1 MGSFALHPA
10 AYQTRAERD
19 QEDAHDV
26 ANALCTQAQRIL
38 DAAEAIYS
46 DAVAGDFACD
56 WSPARLEELQQ
67 DMETMVAR
75 LEALRA
81 GEVA

>member
-1 MGSFALHPA
+1 MGTFAIAPWAPHPTA
-10 AYQTRAERD
+10 AHDE
-19 QEDAHDV
+19 AHDV
-26 ANALCTQAQRIL
+26 ANNLTTLAQRVL

-81 GEVA
+81 GEIA

>member
-1 MGSFALHPA
+1 MGTFAIAPWAPDPNA
-10 AYQTRAERD
+10 AFNER
-19 QEDAHDV
+19 HDV
-26 ANALCTQAQRIL
+26 ANQLCTQAQRVL

-81 GEVA
+81 GEAA

>member
-1 MGSFALHPA
+1 MGSFALAPWA
-10 AYQTRAERD
+10 PNPNARAE
-19 QEDAHDV
+19 EAHDV
-26 ANALCTQAQRIL
+26 ANNLTTLAQRVL